1 LGTSVAHR
9 RAKNDLVD
17 EGRLAMRIRVVS
29 HSPVDTQTLGEH
41 LGRLLGAGDVVCL
54 YGELGSGKTVLAK
67 GLAKGLGVPHEGAVR
82 SPSFVFIQRYRARV
96 PVYHA
101 DLYRLD
107 SPTDIA
113 DIGLRE
119 ILGGDGVAMI
129 EWADKLDM
137 SLPSE
142 RLDISL
148 EHQTEETRLI
158 TIQPQGTRYR
168 QLIERWQSSP
178 RTRPE
183 SCGPGDEAAEMAS
196 T

>member
-1 LGTSVAHR
+1 MR
-9 RAKNDLVD
+9 R
-17 EGRLAMRIRVVS
+17 RVVS

-67 GLAKGLGVPHEGAVR
+67 GLAKGLGVSHERAVR
-82 SPSFVFIQRYRARV
+82 SPSFVFIRRYGARV

-107 SPTDIA
+107 SPTDLA
-113 DIGLRE
+113 DLGLRE

-148 EHQTEETRLI
+148 EHRTEETRLI
-158 TIQPQGTRYR
+158 TIQPHGTRYR
-168 QLIERWQSSP
+168 QLIERWQSP
-178 RTRPE
+178 QTTRPE
-183 SCGPGDEAAEMAS
+183 TCGPGDEAAEMAS